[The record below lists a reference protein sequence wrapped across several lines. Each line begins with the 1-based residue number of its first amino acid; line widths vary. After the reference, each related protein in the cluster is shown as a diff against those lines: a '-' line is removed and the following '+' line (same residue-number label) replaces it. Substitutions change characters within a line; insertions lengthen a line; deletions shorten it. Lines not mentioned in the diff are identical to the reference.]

1 MVRNIIISQY
11 VYNTSIPINKSNL
24 IRLLYCIKNVHVLH
38 AEILIFVKTCFQQQ
52 LFCNILLKVL
62 KKLKLVFFQS
72 VQYNIQVNS
81 IIILNNC
88 IYIIN
93 KIGEATEFE
102 GDTC

>member
-52 LFCNILLKVL
+52 LFCKITLTNILPKVL

-81 IIILNNC
+81 IIILNN
-88 IYIIN
+88 
-93 KIGEATEFE
+93 
-102 GDTC
+102 